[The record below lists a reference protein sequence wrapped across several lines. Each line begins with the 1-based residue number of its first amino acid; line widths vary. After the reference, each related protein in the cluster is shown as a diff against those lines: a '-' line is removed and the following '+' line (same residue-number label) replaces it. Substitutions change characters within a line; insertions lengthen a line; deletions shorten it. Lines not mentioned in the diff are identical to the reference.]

1 MKIRES
7 SLYDAQQIQQLRNL
21 VAQGE
26 GPTLEFKRK
35 VSQPEKVVREM
46 IAFANSG
53 GGVLLVGI
61 ADDGSIP
68 GLKYPEGESH
78 VISEALKK
86 VTPELPLHET
96 FIPLGGSRTVLQY
109 KIHDSL
115 RKPHFMNSADNSR
128 DCFVRVKDKS
138 IKASRELREIMKRK
152 QQPRDIHFRYGDHE
166 RILMKHLEVH
176 QAITLKEFM
185 LVSGLKRFI
194 ASKKLVL
201 LVLANVLRVIPSEKG
216 DLFTLAFGKFS

>member
-7 SLYDAQQIQQLRNL
+7 ILYNPLQVQQLKNL

-26 GPTLEFKRK
+26 GSTLEFKRK
-35 VSQPEKVVREM
+35 VSHPEKVVREM
-46 IAFANSG
+46 IAFANSA

-86 VTPELPLHET
+86 VTPALPFHET

-109 KIHDSL
+109 KVFESL
-115 RKPHFMNSADNSR
+115 SKPHFMDNDNKSR
-128 DCFVRVKDKS
+128 ECFIRIQDKS
-138 IKASRELREIMKRK
+138 IKASREVREILKRK
-152 QQPRDIHFRYGDHE
+152 QQSKGVHFRYGDHE
-166 RILMKHLEVH
+166 NILMKYLEAH
-176 QAITLKEFM
+176 HTITLKEYM
-185 LVSGLKRFI
+185 VVSGLNRFI

-216 DLFTLAFGKFS
+216 DQYTLAFGKFS

>member
-7 SLYDAQQIQQLRNL
+7 IVYNAQQVRQLIDL

-26 GPTLEFKRK
+26 GTTLEFKRK
-35 VSQPEKVVREM
+35 VSHPEKVVREM
-46 IAFANSG
+46 IAFANTG

-68 GLKYPEGESH
+68 GLKYPEDESH

-86 VTPELPLHET
+86 VSPALPVLET

-109 KIHDSL
+109 KISES
-115 RKPHFMNSADNSR
+115 RSKPHFIDTENNSR
-128 DCFVRVKDKS
+128 ESFIRIQDKS
-138 IKASRELREIMKRK
+138 IKASREMREIMKRK
-152 QQPRDIHFRYGDHE
+152 QLSKDVHFRYGEYE
-166 RILMKHLEVH
+166 RILMKYLEAH
-176 QAITLKEFM
+176 QTITLKEYM

-194 ASKKLVL
+194 ASKKLVV

-216 DLFTLAFGKFS
+216 DQYTLAFGKFS